1 MSDSSFSGAN
11 RVSPEF
17 SGPDAP
23 VAVRFTY
30 SHDGQSRFRRGLI
43 RSVERLS
50 GRDALQR
57 LYLDWARHGRRE
69 DETVFDAALR
79 LLDVQIDLRGQ
90 ADLARVPRDGG
101 LLIVANHP
109 FGILDGLAM
118 GQLAMRLR
126 GNAQILTNSL
136 LCQVP
141 EIAPHLLPVDFS
153 GTPEA
158 RRLTSATRRRAV
170 DLLAAGKVVVM
181 FPAGGIATANAPVIG
196 RACDAEWHPFTGRLA
211 TLPGVTTLPV
221 HFQGQNSRLFQIAS
235 HVSYPLRVSL
245 IFHETRRRM
254 GRALP
259 VVLGKPIA
267 AADLERLPRGEVAG
281 VLRRRTMELSTELT
295 GRPARDLDESF
306 RWPKHVKW

>member
-1 MSDSSFSGAN
+1 MAN
-11 RVSPEF
+11 RSLTSADQAEADF
-17 SGPDAP
+17 CRPDAQ

-30 SHDGQSRFRRGLI
+30 SHSGQSRFRRGLI

-50 GRDALQR
+50 GRDALQS
-57 LYLDWARHGRRE
+57 LYLDWARSGRRQG
-69 DETVFDAALR
+69 ETVFEAALR
-79 LLDVQIDLRGQ
+79 LLDVTLDYRGY
-90 ADLARVPRDGG
+90 DLARVPREGG

-118 GQLAMRLR
+118 GKLAMRLR

-141 EIAPHLLPVDFS
+141 EISPHLLPVDFS

-170 DLLAAGKVVVM
+170 ELLADGKVVVM
-181 FPAGGIATANAPVIG
+181 FPAGGIATANSPVVG

-211 TLPGVTTLPV
+211 TIPGVTTLPV

-254 GRALP
+254 GRSLP
-259 VVLGKPIA
+259 MAFGEPVTA
-267 AADLERLPRGEVAG
+267 AELERMPRGDVAG
-281 VLRRRTMELSTELT
+281 ALRRRTMDLAAQPL
-295 GRPARDLDESF
+295 GDRDEVYH
-306 RWPKHVKW
+306 WPRHMKW

>member
-1 MSDSSFSGAN
+1 MAESSLTRSDHAPADFAGS
-11 RVSPEF
+11 
-17 SGPDAP
+17 DAP
-23 VAVRFTY
+23 AAVRFTY
-30 SHDGQSRFRRGLI
+30 SHPRQSRFRRGLI

-50 GRDALQR
+50 GREMLQG
-57 LYLDWARHGRRE
+57 LYLDWARTGRRQ

-79 LLDVQIDLRGQ
+79 LLDVSVETRGF
-90 ADLARVPRDGG
+90 DPARVPREGG

-118 GQLAMRLR
+118 GQLAMALR
-126 GNAQILTNSL
+126 GNVQILTNSL

-170 DLLAAGKVVVM
+170 ELLAAGKVVVM
-181 FPAGGIATANAPVIG
+181 FPAGGIATANAPVNG
-196 RACDAEWHPFTGRLA
+196 RACDAEWHPFAGRLA
-211 TLPGVTTLPV
+211 TIPGVTTLPV

-235 HVSYPLRVSL
+235 HLSYPLRVSL

-254 GRALP
+254 GRHLP
-259 VVLGKPIA
+259 VTLGAPIA
-267 AADLERLPRGEVAG
+267 AHELETLPRGEVAS
-281 VLRRRTMELSTELT
+281 VLRRRTMALSA
-295 GRPARDLDESF
+295 RPLSDPDEVF
-306 RWPKHVKW
+306 RWPRHVKW

>member
-1 MSDSSFSGAN
+1 MADSSIFSADQASTGRSGA
-11 RVSPEF
+11 E
-17 SGPDAP
+17 AP
-23 VAVRFTY
+23 LAARFTY
-30 SHDGQSRFRRGLI
+30 SHAGQSRFRRGLI

-50 GRDALQR
+50 GRDALQD
-57 LYLDWARHGRRE
+57 LYLDWARHGRRP
-69 DETVFDAALR
+69 DETAFDAALR
-79 LLDVQIDLRGQ
+79 LLDITPDLRG
-90 ADLARVPRDGG
+90 ADIARVPREGG

-181 FPAGGIATANAPVIG
+181 FPAGGIATANAPVTG
-196 RACDAEWHPFTGRLA
+196 RACDAEWHPFAGRLA
-211 TLPGVTTLPV
+211 THPGVTTLPV
-221 HFQGQNSRLFQIAS
+221 HFHGQNSRLFQIAS
-235 HVSYPLRVSL
+235 HVSYPLRVAL

-254 GRALP
+254 GRTLP
-259 VVLGKPIA
+259 MVLGAPIPA
-267 AADLERLPRGEVAG
+267 AELGRLPRCEVAG
-281 VLRRRTMELSTELT
+281 ELRRRTMNLSADLT
-295 GRPARDLDESF
+295 GRPVQDPDEVF
-306 RWPKHVKW
+306 HWPRHVKW

>member
-1 MSDSSFSGAN
+1 MAESMFTGSTQAPADYSGAE
-11 RVSPEF
+11 P
-17 SGPDAP
+17 PL
-23 VAVRFTY
+23 AVRFTY
-30 SHDGQSRFRRGLI
+30 SHSGQSRFRRGLI

-50 GRDALQR
+50 GREALQG
-57 LYLDWARHGRRE
+57 LYLDWARNGRRE
-69 DETVFDAALR
+69 NETVFEAALR
-79 LLDVQIDLRGQ
+79 LLEVKLDFRGF
-90 ADLARVPRDGG
+90 DLARVPREGG

-126 GNAQILTNSL
+126 GNGQILTNSL

-170 DLLAAGKVVVM
+170 ELLADGKVVVM

-211 TLPGVTTLPV
+211 TIAGVTTLPV

-235 HVSYPLRVSL
+235 HLSYPLRVSL

-254 GRALP
+254 GQALS
-259 VVLGKPIA
+259 VTLGRPIPA
-267 AADLERLPRGEVAG
+267 AELDCLPRGDVAG
-281 VLRRRTMELSTELT
+281 VLRRRTMDLSA
-295 GRPARDLDESF
+295 RPLRDPEEVF
-306 RWPKHVKW
+306 HWPKHVKW

>member
-1 MSDSSFSGAN
+1 MTETSLALSD
-11 RVSPEF
+11 RTVPEF
-17 SGPDAP
+17 SGPVTA
-23 VAVRFTY
+23 AVRFTY
-30 SHDGQSRFRRGLI
+30 SHSGQSRFRRGLI

-50 GRDALQR
+50 GREALQS
-57 LYLDWARHGRRE
+57 LYLDWARHGRRAG
-69 DETVFDAALR
+69 ETVFDAALR
-79 LLDVQIDLRGQ
+79 LLEVRLELQG
-90 ADLARVPRDGG
+90 ATDLARIPATGG

-118 GQLAMRLR
+118 GQIAMRLR

-170 DLLAAGKVVVM
+170 DLLAEGKVVVM

-196 RACDAEWHPFTGRLA
+196 RACDADWHPFAGRLA
-211 TLPGVTTLPV
+211 MLPGVTTLPV
-221 HFQGQNSRLFQIAS
+221 HFNGQNSRLFQIAS
-235 HVSYPLRVSL
+235 HLSYPMRVAL

-254 GRALP
+254 GRTLP
-259 VVLGKPIA
+259 VVLGAPVSA
-267 AADLERLPRGEVAG
+267 ESLNALPRPAVAG
-281 VLRRRTMELSTELT
+281 ALRRMTMDLAA
-295 GRPARDLDESF
+295 RPLRDPDEVF